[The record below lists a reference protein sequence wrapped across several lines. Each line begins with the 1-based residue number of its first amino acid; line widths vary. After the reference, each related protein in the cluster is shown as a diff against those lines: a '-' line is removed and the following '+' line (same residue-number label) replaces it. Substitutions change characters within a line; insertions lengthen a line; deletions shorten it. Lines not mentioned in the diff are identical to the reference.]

1 MSRTSPFRGGGGK
14 VWNRRYLALARVL
27 AKGRNPPT
35 PSFTFVTRR
44 TGLGSGRAIAGVRLI
59 SFFGRRRLL
68 GQACMGLW
76 LSRDHQSRP

>member
-35 PSFTFVTRR
+35 PVVHLCHAKDR
-44 TGLGSGRAIAGVRLI
+44 
-59 SFFGRRRLL
+59 FGIRKSHCWGEADQLL
-68 GQACMGLW
+68 R
-76 LSRDHQSRP
+76 ST